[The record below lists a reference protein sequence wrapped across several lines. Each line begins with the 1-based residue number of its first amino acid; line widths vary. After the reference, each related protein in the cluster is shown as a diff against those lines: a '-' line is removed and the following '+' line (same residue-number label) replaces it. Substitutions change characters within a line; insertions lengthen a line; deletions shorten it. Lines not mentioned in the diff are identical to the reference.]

1 MGLLARLRSQSGIG
15 GALTIRVVLSVLLG
29 LFIIYPLLTVFV
41 KSLFT
46 EGTFTLANYAEFFSD
61 ADAIGVLLN
70 TFYVALPVTLI
81 STLFGFV
88 LAYSTARMKIPGS
101 ALFRRL
107 ALFPLMIPPFL
118 AAFGVLL
125 FLGRNGVVT
134 DFLHLGWNI
143 HGWSGIVLV
152 QSIIFIPYI
161 YLTLEGSV
169 QSLDPTMEEVSR
181 DLGANELY
189 TFKNVTLALLTPS
202 LLNSALIV
210 FVLSMADFGTPL
222 LIGGRFEVLSVSI
235 YKAMVGTLPREVWAA
250 VQGAILLIPLL
261 AVYALQA
268 WLTANKSYITI
279 TGSSSSAVYRETT
292 WLIRAPIMIILGF
305 ISVVIVALIAVVIV
319 MSFVK
324 TPLVNYTFT
333 LENYPELFTSY
344 VNASTLIQNS
354 LQVSAIAAGIG
365 VLVGLAIAYVSV
377 RFRSKWSSALEYTA
391 LAPFAIPGTVFGVGY
406 ILAFSSGALAMTGT
420 WYILA
425 INVAFHN
432 LPVAVI
438 AGKNQLQ
445 QIDREIEEASRDLG
459 ASWLQTLR
467 RILLPIWKPALYAGA
482 LYVFVTG
489 MRTISAVIFLVSPQ
503 FNLLATRLLD
513 LLERFHLNLGTSMAT
528 VLIALVLIVQAILYR
543 LSGRKEFGA

>member
-1 MGLLARLRSQSGIG
+1 MKRSQSGIG
-15 GALTIRVVLSVLLG
+15 GAFTIRAALSILLG
-29 LFIIYPLLTVFV
+29 LFVVYPLLTVFQ
-41 KSLFT
+41 KSLFV
-46 EGTFTLANYAEFFSD
+46 EGTFSLGNYVEFFSNSGD
-61 ADAIGVLLN
+61 VQVLLN
-70 TFYVALPVTLI
+70 TFFVAIPVTVI

-88 LAYSTARMKIPGS
+88 LAYATARMRIPGS
-101 ALFRRL
+101 GLFRRL

-125 FLGRNGVVT
+125 FLGRNGLIT
-134 DFLHLGWNI
+134 DVLQLGWNI
-143 HGWSGIVLV
+143 HGWIGIVLV
-152 QSIIFIPYI
+152 QSIIFIPYV

-181 DLGANELY
+181 DLGADEVY
-189 TFKNVTLALLTPS
+189 TFKSVTLALLTPS

-222 LIGGRFEVLSVSI
+222 LIGGRYEVLSVSI
-235 YKAMVGTLPREVWAA
+235 YQAMVGTLPKEIWAA
-250 VQGAILLIPLL
+250 VQGAILLLPLL

-279 TGSSSSAVYRETT
+279 TGSSASTTYRETS
-292 WLIRAPIMIILGF
+292 WLIRAPIMIVLAL
-305 ISVVIVALIAVVIV
+305 ISVVIVALIAVVIS
-319 MSFVK
+319 MSFVE
-324 TPLVNYTFT
+324 TPLVNHTFT
-333 LENYPELFTSY
+333 LQNYPELFTSY

-354 LQVSAIAAGIG
+354 LLVSAIAAGIG

-377 RFRSKWSSALEYTA
+377 RFRSKWSSVLEYTA

-420 WYILA
+420 WYVLA

-445 QIDREIEEASRDLG
+445 QIDQEIEEASRDLG

-467 RILLPIWKPALYAGA
+467 KILLPIWKPALYAGA

-503 FNLLATRLLD
+503 FNLLATQLLD
-513 LLERFHLNLGTSMAT
+513 LLERFHLDLGTSMAT
-528 VLIALVLIVQAILYR
+528 VLIALVLIFQAILYR
-543 LSGRKEFGA
+543 LSGTKELGV